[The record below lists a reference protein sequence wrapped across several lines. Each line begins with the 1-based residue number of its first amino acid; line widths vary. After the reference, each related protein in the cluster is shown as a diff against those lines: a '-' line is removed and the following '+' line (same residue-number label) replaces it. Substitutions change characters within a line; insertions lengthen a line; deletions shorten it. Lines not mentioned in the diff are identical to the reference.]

1 MLKEIFMAWKFGI
14 GFFGGYILVQA
25 SFGFSLLPPFD
36 HPCQLKSGVPPP
48 PAIMRQIMA
57 QSIRSLAVIMVVKQ
71 LSCPELEERF
81 GYAVKSWTKSSSRLV
96 TNSCRRVLFSSRQ
109 FIESTRRLVK
119 LSRWVVESSRRVVYI
134 TYKSIARIFSSD
146 SSTRRVAL

>member
-1 MLKEIFMAWKFGI
+1 MSFNASGNFCGLEIRHRIFRELHFGPGI
-14 GFFGGYILVQA
+14 FC
-25 SFGFSLLPPFD
+25 
-36 HPCQLKSGVPPP
+36 PCQLKSGVPPP

-71 LSCPELEERF
+71 LSCPELGERF
-81 GYAVKSWTKSSSRLV
+81 GYAVKCWTKSSSRLV

-119 LSRWVVESSRRVVYI
+119 LSR
-134 TYKSIARIFSSD
+134 
-146 SSTRRVAL
+146 